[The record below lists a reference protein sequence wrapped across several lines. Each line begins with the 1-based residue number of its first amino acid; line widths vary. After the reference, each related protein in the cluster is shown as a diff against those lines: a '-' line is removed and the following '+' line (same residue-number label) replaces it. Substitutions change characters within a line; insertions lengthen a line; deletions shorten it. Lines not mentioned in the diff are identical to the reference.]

1 MKKLAVLIAIVLL
14 LALSAGCTPGPAPTS
29 ISTPTPAL
37 APSPTMN
44 NASTLILTSTPES
57 TLKSEPV
64 PGAEITELP
73 HPPVTPTVK
82 SEPVPGAEITVEQVP
97 GPVVVKKCVTDINGE
112 FSFDFFFVAAQG
124 MKSSGTATLNLIIT
138 LPQGSGTTYQTDTNV
153 VTIVINAVDGP
164 LYTLGLRWQPPDLNS
179 KTNKGSFAINPKAQS

>member
-14 LALSAGCTPGPAPTS
+14 LALSAGCTPGPALTS

-44 NASTLILTSTPES
+44 SASTLILTSTPES

-73 HPPVTPTVK
+73 HSPVTPTVK

-97 GPVVVKKCVTDINGE
+97 GPVIVQKCITDINGE
-112 FSFDFFFVAAQG
+112 FSFDFFFLAASG

-138 LPQGSGTTYQTDTNV
+138 LPQDTAYQTDTNV
-153 VTIVINAVDGP
+153 VTIGINAADGP
-164 LYTLGLRWQPPDLNS
+164 HYTLVLRWQPPDPKV